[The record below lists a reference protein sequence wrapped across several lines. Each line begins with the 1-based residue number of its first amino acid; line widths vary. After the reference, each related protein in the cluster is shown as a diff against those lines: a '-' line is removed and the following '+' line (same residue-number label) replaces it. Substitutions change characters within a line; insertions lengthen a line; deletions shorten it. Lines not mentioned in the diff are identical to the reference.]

1 MPDGQPPGA
10 GRARWSA
17 GLAGLRL
24 VGRGA
29 PVAAA
34 GFALV
39 TLIAGAAPIAT
50 AWLLKLVLDAVAA
63 GGASRS
69 QVLWAGAGLGLAGL
83 VTAVLPRIGDYL
95 RGQVGRKVALV
106 ADDELYQAVG
116 RQVGLARLEDP
127 VFLDRLRLA
136 QQAAAMPVQLVE
148 AGLGLARGMLLGLGF
163 VGSLWPVSPLLTGL
177 VLLSA
182 GPVLLGELALAR
194 RRAGVHLQIGPAERR
209 ELFYRGLL
217 DSEQAAKE
225 IRLFGLAGFL
235 RERMLG
241 ERRTADRTLRRADR
255 RELAVQ
261 GGLALLNAVVAGAGL
276 LWAVGQ
282 AYAGQLSAGDVAM
295 VIAALA
301 GVQSGVNAVVN
312 ALAQGHEQLLLF
324 DHLVAVT
331 TAPPD
336 LPQAAAA
343 RPVPPLRHGIEL
355 RDVWFRYSDEHPWV
369 LRGVDLH
376 VPAGAAV
383 GLVGLNGSGKSTIV
397 KLLCRFYDPTRGAV
411 LWDGVDVRELDVA
424 QLRRRIGA
432 VFQDYMEYD
441 LSAAENVAVGDLTAL
456 GDRAR
461 LVAAATRAGVHPV
474 LDKLPHGYDTLLTR
488 LFFGE
493 SDDGDVTTGVRLSGG
508 QWQRVALARAYL
520 RGRHDLMILDEPSAG
535 LDAEAEAEVHQ
546 ALRTHRS
553 GRTSVLVSHRL
564 GTLRDADALVVLS
577 DGRVAERGTH
587 RELLAAGGVYARL
600 FRLQADGY
608 QPDDALVEQP

>member
-1 MPDGQPPGA
+1 MRA
-10 GRARWSA
+10 GI
-17 GLAGLRL
+17 RL

-29 PVAAA
+29 PVAAG
-34 GFALV
+34 GFGLV
-39 TLIAGAAPIAT
+39 TLAAGAAPIAT

-63 GGASRS
+63 GGASRAE
-69 QVLWAGAGLGLAGL
+69 VLWAGVGLGLAGL
-83 VTAVLPRIGDYL
+83 VTAVLPRVGDYL
-95 RGQVGRKVALV
+95 RAQVARKVALV

-148 AGLGLARGMLLGLGF
+148 AGFGLARGVLLAVGF
-163 VGSLWPVSPLLTGL
+163 IGSLWPVSAQLTGL

-217 DSEQAAKE
+217 DSAEAAKE

-241 ERRTADRTLRRADR
+241 ERRAADRTLRGTDR

-276 LWAVGQ
+276 LWAVRG

-301 GVQSGVNAVVN
+301 GVQSGVNAIVN

-336 LPQAAAA
+336 LPQLGAG
-343 RPVPPLRHGIEL
+343 PVPPLRDGIEL

-441 LSAAENVAVGDLTAL
+441 LSAAENIAVGDLTAL
-456 GDRAR
+456 GDRER

-474 LDKLPHGYDTLLTR
+474 LDGLPHGYDTLLTR

-493 SDDGDVTTGVRLSGG
+493 SDQGDATTGVRLSGG

-546 ALRTHRS
+546 ALRAHRG

-564 GTLRDADALVVLS
+564 GTLRDADMLVVLS
-577 DGRVAERGTH
+577 DGRVAEQGTH
-587 RELLAAGGVYARL
+587 RELLAADGVYARL

-608 QPDDALVEQP
+608 QDDAALVPAERP